1 MADHTSENFDGVV
14 VKAAAKDS
22 SVLPHL
28 ETWERM
34 MKLPVVE
41 AAWKESQG
49 VYGKVKG
56 ESREFALIRSDQMT

>member
-1 MADHTSENFDGVV
+1 MADYTNEKTNGHAV
-14 VKAAAKDS
+14 VKAGEKDA

-41 AAWKESQG
+41 AAWSQSQG

-56 ESREFALIRSDQMT
+56 ELRERSH